1 MQSVLLFD
9 GRQSRDQKN
18 GSAQA
23 GTVFI
28 FRCPAT
34 TGLQKVSGKLQGG
47 ESVNISFGLE
57 KRRTRSRTITDSH
70 AWAQQ
75 RLREIER
82 EGKMVRDTEKAEGDI
97 ADETLFLREGA
108 AMKIK
113 RGVMIKNGGKIR
125 EESNERF
132 LESD

>member
-1 MQSVLLFD
+1 MARALTFHL
-9 GRQSRDQKN
+9 
-18 GSAQA
+18 
-23 GTVFI
+23 
-28 FRCPAT
+28 
-34 TGLQKVSGKLQGG
+34 
-47 ESVNISFGLE
+47 GLE

-82 EGKMVRDTEKAEGDI
+82 EGKDGERHKKAEGDI

-113 RGVMIKNGGKIR
+113 RGAMIKNGGGLGRNQMRGSWRVIR
-125 EESNERF
+125 APANPG
-132 LESD
+132 